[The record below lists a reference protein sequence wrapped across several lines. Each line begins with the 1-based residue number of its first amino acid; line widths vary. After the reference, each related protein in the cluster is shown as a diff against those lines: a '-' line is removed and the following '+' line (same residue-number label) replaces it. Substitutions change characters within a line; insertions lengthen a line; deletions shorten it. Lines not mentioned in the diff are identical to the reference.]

1 MVTWDPI
8 RELERF
14 QHELDHLFT
23 GPSGT
28 VHQYP
33 SVNVWTTENEAYL
46 TAELP
51 GMEASDLD
59 ISVLGQKVTL
69 SGKRQPREMNE
80 NERLHRRERLSGTF
94 TRTLQMPF
102 RVDAEKVGAQL
113 ENGVL
118 TVTLPRAEDDK
129 PKKISIQ
136 IA

>member
-80 NERLHRRERLSGTF
+80 KERLHRPLSKACSKVF
-94 TRTLQMPF
+94 TTHSRNHQHSQAKL
-102 RVDAEKVGAQL
+102 
-113 ENGVL
+113 
-118 TVTLPRAEDDK
+118 
-129 PKKISIQ
+129 
-136 IA
+136 

>member
-1 MVTWDPI
+1 MVTWHPM

-14 QHELDHLFT
+14 QHELDNLFT

-33 SVNVWTTENEAYL
+33 SVNVWATESEAYL

-51 GMEASDLD
+51 GMEASDLE
-59 ISVLGQKVTL
+59 ISVLGQKVTI
-69 SGKRQPREMNE
+69 SGKRQPRETNE

-94 TRTLQMPF
+94 TRTLQLPF
-102 RVDAEKVGAQL
+102 RADAEKVSAHL
-113 ENGVL
+113 DKGVL
-118 TVTLPRAEDDK
+118 TVTLPRAENDK
-129 PKKISIQ
+129 PKKIAIT